1 MVYCNG
7 ILQSGLFRPAIKGK
21 GLMMISILSIQM
33 LPGIMMAMPLYIM
46 FSKVHLSDRYA
57 GIRHTC
63 RTIPWR
69 IWGWP

>member
-1 MVYCNG
+1 
-7 ILQSGLFRPAIKGK
+7 
-21 GLMMISILSIQM
+21 MMISILSIQM

-69 IWGWP
+69 IWGWPDFA